1 MNQLVNDAPP
11 GNSILIVSPHLDDA
25 VLSCWTVI
33 AGEGNVTVATVFTAG
48 PKVGITTPWDRDSG
62 VDSAERMA
70 QRRDEDA
77 AALALAGRVPLHL
90 GALERQYGGGRVP
103 PDVLAPL
110 IREATTVLAPAG
122 TGTIQKNTEHR
133 VVRDAVRRLRP
144 DCWLYADQ
152 PYSGFAQ
159 AVRLPWRLRA
169 AHAVRRSRSIFEP
182 FPVRLSDEEQEWKA
196 AAIRCYAGELGKL
209 EWIFGPITQR
219 GRLEYEL
226 FWIPRGS
233 GSVAPPFCSPERSE

>member
-1 MNQLVNDAPP
+1 MIGRADRLVNVGTPA
-11 GNSILIVSPHLDDA
+11 SRILVVSPHLDDA

-33 AGEGNVTVATVFTAG
+33 AGEGDVTVATVFTAG
-48 PKVGITTPWDRDSG
+48 PNVGVTTSWDRNSG

-90 GALERQYGGGRVP
+90 GALERQYGGGRVSL
-103 PDVLAPL
+103 DVLEPC
-110 IREATTVLAPAG
+110 IRDATTVLVPAG
-122 TGTIQKNTEHR
+122 TGAIQKNTEHR
-133 VVRDAVRRLRP
+133 VVRDAVRRLRR

-152 PYSGFAQ
+152 PYSNFAQ
-159 AVRLPWRLRA
+159 TVRLPWRLRA
-169 AHAVRRSRSIFEP
+169 GRAMRRSRSGLDP

-196 AAIRCYAGELGKL
+196 AAIRCYAGELSKL
-209 EWIFGPITQR
+209 EWIFGPLTLP

-226 FWIPRGS
+226 FWIPRG
-233 GSVAPPFCSPERSE
+233 PN